1 MKEMKYPPGVRF
13 IFLLALS
20 IFLGILLDSLFL
32 GMGEA
37 PSALFFFVIALSLSL
52 PIFIISVLPWA
63 KNQRKQTFFFGFFL
77 LILSTYFQFID
88 SVSYRIEWFVFL
100 PVIFM
105 ACFVIYKTSPGLGLS
120 QQNRSH
126 SGVGFRLFVF
136 ALLTTPVLTV
146 LSVFLVENLRAE
158 IMIFMPSAWF
168 LIIGII
174 FKLLGQRIKLYVLT
188 GELSI
193 VLFFPILIMFGLGV
207 SASEPKQEI
216 FYGAAM
222 ITSFLFFLCP
232 LILNLMKSRISEINN
247 ENAPLHPQILTSN
260 NKPKK
265 TEIFYLNNAGV
276 VIIGVFA
283 ALGLVGFIVGT
294 LVSANSN
301 HAGGFIGMLIAMLIP
316 FSFFATPLLL
326 FCMGTW
332 LVADTF
338 VRTRRYW
345 HLWGG
350 LILLAIGSPLLVMAG
365 EGVKNFLFA
374 ESEPQLEQP
383 TNREYYVDIEYLDE
397 LIGIDEDGDGWDAYD
412 ELITDHSD
420 HDSDNASSEDE
431 VAFASKKLEELGWE
445 EFKVTLTNNTSM
457 VSAIKE
463 EEQPLLDNDTEM
475 EGGFVRGEPGNPVG
489 MGWMGMNPMMMG
501 MNGMGV
507 MPKRVKLLEPGY
519 DPSKLE
525 ANYGFKK
532 IHLAVLRADL
542 DDMKAQIMAGAN
554 INASDEVGNTPLH
567 FALGLG
573 EAKIAEWLMSQG
585 VDLNAKANDGR
596 SMTHAAAAGGQIEL
610 LKKLVVESLK
620 LDDKNVLGQ
629 TPLHLAAAAGQTE
642 TVEWL
647 LKQDQ
652 KVSVQDADNN
662 TPIHLAVTHCR
673 SGLVK
678 RLVERGADLNVL
690 NNAGQAAIH
699 LACSTGQLGLVYW
712 MLKHDDTLINLP
724 DGGKF
729 TPLYHAAINGNR
741 RIASLLLSKKA
752 KIQVGDSAELS
763 GLFSRALDDDTE
775 YFDRFSRDP
784 FQDNG
789 MGMYGMGMNPMMMGM
804 PGMGMPGMG
813 MPNEGEMDSEELADL
828 IGIDQ
833 DGDGWDA
840 YDEVI
845 TDHSDDNPNDLPSE
859 QELEAALIKLNEL
872 GWDEFKGTLT
882 KNTAILTG
890 KTEEAEENKYEIFD
904 NELVGVDEDG
914 DGFDAWDEKITG
926 HSDND
931 PADKPAGQ
939 EEVEKAQT
947 DLNVEGNK
955 EALSDD
961 EDAIAS
967 QRPTGLNPSG
977 IGLPSDTS
985 GAWPSGTIEIEEP
998 KPEELK
1004 ALRQLDA
1011 NGNSLLHLAAAIG
1024 SEKLTYSIMRI
1035 EGLSEESN
1043 KTGVTPADI
1052 AYALG
1057 RSESPLFPSDYLTR
1071 GMGMGGMFPMG
1082 MNPMMMGMYGM
1093 GGMPPGMNPM
1103 MGMYGMGGM
1112 SGMEMS
1118 GEDDN
1123 REGRI
1128 SDLPPLK
1135 EPVDL
1140 SLIEW
1145 DRINISDRYESDA
1158 ISALQ
1163 NQLAEAERK
1172 AEEDDD
1178 DLIGVDEDG
1187 DGFDAYDERITGH
1200 SDNNAEDKPTQEE
1213 VDAAQA
1219 KLDAEEE

>member
-1 MKEMKYPPGVRF
+1 MKKLKYSPGVRF
-13 IFLLALS
+13 IFLLSLS
-20 IFLGILLDSLFL
+20 IFSGLLLLSIDRPVAEREMAIFYIAALFL
-32 GMGEA
+32 GL
-37 PSALFFFVIALSLSL
+37 PLFV
-52 PIFIISVLPWA
+52 ISVLPWA
-63 KNQRKQTFFFGFFL
+63 KNYRKKTFFL
-77 LILSTYFQFID
+77 ALALSILSTYFLFIEG
-88 SVSYRIEWFVFL
+88 VRYRMEWFYFL
-100 PVIFM
+100 PVI
-105 ACFVIYKTSPGLGLS
+105 ALSCFVIFVSVPNQKSRP
-120 QQNRSH
+120 
-126 SGVGFRLFVF
+126 VKGFGHGFFAF
-136 ALLTTPVLTV
+136 ALLIKPILTFV
-146 LSVFLVENLRAE
+146 IIALVENGMEEMSLLALV
-158 IMIFMPSAWF
+158 WF
-168 LIIGII
+168 LIFGVIL
-174 FKLLGQRIKLYVLT
+174 KLLGIGKKNLHPNKLLT
-188 GELSI
+188 YAGESSIILSCPLFICI
-193 VLFFPILIMFGLGV
+193 VLEKYVSAIILSFFFAFCFICINVLKARLKKIADENSPLPPRVAGAYRKPPMPAMWTENHGGRVLVVGFFALGVIGFILGAFAPIPNDYMEPDIGGLRGGLMGMMSAILFPISI
-207 SASEPKQEI
+207 I
-216 FYGAAM
+216 
-222 ITSFLFFLCP
+222 LFP
-232 LILNLMKSRISEINN
+232 LIL
-247 ENAPLHPQILTSN
+247 
-260 NKPKK
+260 
-265 TEIFYLNNAGV
+265 F
-276 VIIGVFA
+276 
-283 ALGLVGFIVGT
+283 
-294 LVSANSN
+294 
-301 HAGGFIGMLIAMLIP
+301 FIGCYILIEAIL
-316 FSFFATPLLL
+316 
-326 FCMGTW
+326 
-332 LVADTF
+332 
-338 VRTRRYW
+338 RTRRYGY
-345 HLWGG
+345 LWFG
-350 LILLAIGSPLLVMAG
+350 LVLLAIASPFLLMAG
-365 EGVKNFLFA
+365 HVVTNFLFA

-383 TNREYYVDIEYLDE
+383 TNSEYYVDIEYLDE

-420 HDSDNASSEDE
+420 HDSDNVSSEDE
-431 VAFASKKLEELGWE
+431 VAVASKKLEEIGWE
-445 EFKVTLTNNTSM
+445 EFKVALTNNTSM
-457 VSAIKE
+457 VSAIKA
-463 EEQPLLDNDTEM
+463 EEQPILDNDTEM
-475 EGGFVRGEPGNPVG
+475 EGGFAGGEPGNPVG
-489 MGWMGMNPMMMG
+489 MEAMGMNPMMMG
-501 MNGMGV
+501 MNVMGV
-507 MPKRVKLLEPGY
+507 MPERRKLLEPGH

-525 ANYGFKK
+525 GNYGLKK
-532 IHLAVLRADL
+532 IHLAVLRADM
-542 DDMKAQIMAGAN
+542 DDIKAQILAGAN
-554 INASDEVGNTPLH
+554 INAPDEVGNTPLH

-931 PADKPAGQ
+931 PADKPVGQ